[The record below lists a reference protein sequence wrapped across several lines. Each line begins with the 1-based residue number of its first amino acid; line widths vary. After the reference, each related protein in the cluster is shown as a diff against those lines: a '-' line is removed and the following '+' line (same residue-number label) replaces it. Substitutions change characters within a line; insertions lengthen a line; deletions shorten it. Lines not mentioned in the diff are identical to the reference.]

1 MTSLLRTVKRV
12 NLVLQEGILL
22 IKQNEV
28 RHTIRL
34 LLLYL
39 SLQHQTSNSSQIS
52 GLNPLL
58 TLRLKWVQ

>member
-1 MTSLLRTVKRV
+1 MTSLRRTVKRV

-39 SLQHQTSNSSQIS
+39 SLQHLTSNSFQIS